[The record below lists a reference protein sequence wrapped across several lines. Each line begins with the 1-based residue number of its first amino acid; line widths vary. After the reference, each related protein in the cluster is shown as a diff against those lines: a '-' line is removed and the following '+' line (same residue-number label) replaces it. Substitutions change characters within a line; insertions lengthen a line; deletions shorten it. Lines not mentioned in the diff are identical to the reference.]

1 MDADTCQWDDTLLDL
16 FRVPRGVLPEIMP
29 TARPFGCIA
38 PGMPAAG
45 ARIAALVGDQQSAA
59 FGQACHSPGMAKN
72 TYGTGSFLLLN
83 TGIERARSRARLLS
97 TVAWRIGEAPPVYA
111 LEGSVFVTGAA
122 IQWLRDGL
130 GIIQSAAESGPMAAS
145 VSDTAGVTFVPAFVG
160 LGAPHWDPDAR
171 GAIVGLTRGATRAHI
186 VRAALEA
193 ACFQTRDVLE
203 AMATDV
209 GRSVEAIRADGG
221 MAANDIVMQMQ
232 ADLAG
237 VPVHRPVVTETTALG
252 AAWLAGIGAGLYGD
266 ASDVAAL
273 WRPERVFEP
282 GLSEDERDAAYARWT
297 RAVGQVRGG

>member
-1 MDADTCQWDDTLLDL
+1 
-16 FRVPRGVLPEIMP
+16 
-29 TARPFGCIA
+29 
-38 PGMPAAG
+38 MPAAG